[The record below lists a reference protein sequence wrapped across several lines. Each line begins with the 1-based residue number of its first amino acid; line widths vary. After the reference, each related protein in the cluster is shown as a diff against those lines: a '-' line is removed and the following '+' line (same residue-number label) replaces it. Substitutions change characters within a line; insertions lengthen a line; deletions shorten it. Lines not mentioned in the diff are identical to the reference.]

1 MAISDPDSGADADA
15 PAGDTD
21 APAVETD
28 VPVDEADPIPPSTAT
43 GGLREYLRDHA
54 VHAAVIV
61 GFVLYPLAYEALLA
75 TPAAPFAEAFLPAIT
90 FMVVVL
96 YMGLFAMSFDFISG
110 YTGYLSFGHAA
121 FYGTGAYFVVL
132 AANGQIPGVPGGT
145 PFMIT
150 LLLGAVV
157 AGLLAL
163 VIGSVSFRL
172 TGVYFAMITLGFA
185 QVIYELI
192 RSWGYVS
199 TNPTEGATVSGDALA
214 IGVPFVDAL
223 SLDVGRLTGES
234 VENLLGLGIDL
245 STTVVSY
252 YALGIVVVVCYFA
265 MQRILHSPFGR
276 VMIAIRENEERA
288 RAVGYPT
295 YRFKLAAF
303 AISGFF
309 GAIAGGVFA
318 AYSRSVA
325 PDGTFYFLVTADALI
340 TTIIGGFGTLAGP
353 VFGTLFTQGL
363 EDVLSTESGGVAT
376 LLRERLPASVLEA
389 DLFGV
394 SLELFVNT
402 AVDGRAPLYL
412 GIIFVLFVL
421 FVPNGILG
429 TLRDRLGGTVG
440 KRLPDHLRRYLR

>member
-1 MAISDPDSGADADA
+1 M
-15 PAGDTD
+15 
-21 APAVETD
+21 
-28 VPVDEADPIPPSTAT
+28 
-43 GGLREYLRDHA
+43 
-54 VHAAVIV
+54 
-61 GFVLYPLAYEALLA
+61 YEALLETA
-75 TPAAPFAEAFLPAIT
+75 AAPFAEAFLPAVT

-121 FYGTGAYFVVL
+121 FFGTGGYFVVL
-132 AANGQIPGVPGGT
+132 AANGQVPGIPGGT
-145 PFMIT
+145 PFMFT
-150 LLLGAVV
+150 LLLGAVL

-214 IGVPFVDAL
+214 IGVPYVDAL

-234 VENLLGLGIDL
+234 VENLLGLGIEL

-252 YALGIVVVVCYFA
+252 YALGIVVVACYFA

-276 VMIAIRENEERA
+276 VMVAIRENEERA

-309 GAIAGGVFA
+309 GAIAGGIFA

-353 VFGTLFTQGL
+353 VYGTLFTQGL
-363 EDVLSTESGGVAT
+363 EDILSTESGGVAT
-376 LLRERLPASVLEA
+376 LIREGLPASVLEA

-394 SLELFVNT
+394 SVELFVNT

-429 TLRDRLGGTVG
+429 TLRDRLDGPVG
-440 KRLPDHLRRYLR
+440 ERLPERLRRYRR